1 MLPPGPRPQC
11 RDPHLHCGPPF
22 SAPPSEEHVSSP
34 FLAFTRTFN
43 HQCFSTHLSWARGT
57 RPGEAESWTPQ
68 HDPEAPLKRS
78 QEHEPPGLSSS
89 PARSQIRCWGPTLL
103 SPQHTPPSGRLL
115 GLWAAKAAVTASLR
129 RWWLLRRLGTCRQGV
144 WGCVSGRCPG
154 PERDEDRANL
164 WHPAPTRARPTR
176 IRKLSHRVFIS
187 AQQGSPP
194 GASRPPGHRQPALL
208 SVSSG
213 HRTLPYLFHS

>member
-43 HQCFSTHLSWARGT
+43 HQCFSTHLSWARGA

-103 SPQHTPPSGRLL
+103 SPQLTHPSGRLL

-129 RWWLLRRLGTCRQGV
+129 HRWLLRRLGTCRQGV
-144 WGCVSGRCPG
+144 WGCVSGRRPG

-213 HRTLPYLFHS
+213 RRTLPYLFHS